1 MGRGQG
7 QWQAQGHHGEGLTQP
22 SVGKGKARNR
32 HCKLARVLEVAE
44 DRRCDLGE
52 RSTATARLWPGT
64 DNKHPKLSLLPCCL
78 FQCFPWSTPSQN
90 SQDRELGAIH
100 NGQPPR
106 VKTVRWERQK
116 TFWKGER
123 NIPAPDEEKAK
134 ETKAQSVITTA
145 VSENTDACGGW
156 TPPLTIWLL
165 WDCRSSR

>member
-7 QWQAQGHHGEGLTQP
+7 QWQAQGHHGEGLTQC

-32 HCKLARVLEVAE
+32 HRKLARVLEVAE

-52 RSTATARLWPGT
+52 RSSATAKLWPGA
-64 DNKHPKLSLLPCCL
+64 DNKYPKLSLLPCCL

-90 SQDRELGAIH
+90 PGQNPCPESQDRELGAIH

-123 NIPAPDEEKAK
+123 NIPVPDEEKAK
-134 ETKAQSVITTA
+134 ETKAQSIITTV
-145 VSENTDACGGW
+145 VSENTD
-156 TPPLTIWLL
+156 
-165 WDCRSSR
+165 DC